1 MQIQPLHMQVTTLVR
16 ELGQFHGYRTV
27 WIDLHGRLC
36 HSEPDEELEG
46 EGFLYVTTVMRPSED
61 VLAEAVSLLAS
72 LHPERASFRTW
83 ARRGRA
89 ASLLPV
95 GA

>member
-1 MQIQPLHMQVTTLVR
+1 MQVTTLVR
-16 ELGQFHGYRTV
+16 ELAQFNGYRTV
-27 WIDLHGRLC
+27 WIDLHGTLC
-36 HSEPDEELEG
+36 HAEPDEELER
-46 EGFLYVTTVMRPSED
+46 EGYLYVTTMMRPTED
-61 VLAEAVSLLAS
+61 ALAEAVSLFAS